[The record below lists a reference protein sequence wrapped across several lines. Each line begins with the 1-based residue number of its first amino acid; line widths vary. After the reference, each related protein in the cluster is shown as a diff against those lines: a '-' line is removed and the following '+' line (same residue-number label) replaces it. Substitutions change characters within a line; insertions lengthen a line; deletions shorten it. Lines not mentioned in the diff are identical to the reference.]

1 MFNLV
6 SSDDYDVLCR
16 RWVNQQANDCRDI
29 DPRIVD
35 TLKRFNTI
43 KGVVSIW
50 SCSGHTQAEYL
61 LEHPNGNDYE
71 SRQDRYIMFAVTEQG
86 VNIFRA
92 LESYLQQMSREN
104 WALTRPELKT
114 SLLNWCFGDG
124 SHSDRLT
131 LDTRRLYPNW
141 RISMY
146 YHHLEDNPEMTKF
159 IHAGLEENWS
169 NMIDYIV
176 NFCNK
181 EPV

>member
-6 SSDDYDVLCR
+6 SSDDYDVLVR

-35 TLKRFNTI
+35 TVKRFNTI
-43 KGVVSIW
+43 DGVVSTW
-50 SCSGHTQAEYL
+50 SCSGHTKAEYL
-61 LEHPNGNDYE
+61 LAHPNGNNYE

-86 VNIFRA
+86 TSIFRA
-92 LESYLQQMSREN
+92 LESYMQQMDRDD
-104 WALTRPELKT
+104 WALTRPDLKT
-114 SLLNWCFGDG
+114 CLLNWCFGDG
-124 SHSDRLT
+124 RSDNLT
-131 LDTRRLYPNW
+131 LNSLRLYPCW
-141 RISMY
+141 SISMY
-146 YHHLEDNPEMTKF
+146 YHHLEDNPEMTKC

-169 NMIDYIV
+169 SMIDYII

>member
-16 RWVNQQANDCRDI
+16 RWVKQQASDCSDV
-29 DPRIVD
+29 DPRIVES
-35 TLKRFNTI
+35 LKRFNTI

-50 SCSGHTQAEYL
+50 SCSGHTKAEH
-61 LEHPNGNDYE
+61 LEQPKNPNTYE
-71 SRQDRYIMFAVTEQG
+71 SRQTRYIIFAVTEQG

-92 LESYLQQMSREN
+92 LESYMQQMDRDD
-104 WALTRPELKT
+104 WALLRPELKT
-114 SLLNWCFGDG
+114 SLLNWCF
-124 SHSDRLT
+124 SDRNHANDLT
-131 LDTRRLYPNW
+131 LNSLRLYPCWN
-141 RISMY
+141 IAMH
-146 YHHLEDNPEMTKF
+146 YHHLEDNPEITKL
-159 IHAGLEENWS
+159 IHEGLEENWS